1 MQWAAGSLNISDSS
15 ILDFYT
21 DPRVR
26 LLFKANL
33 CRMANRQG
41 AACLQVCLA
50 ASQLMRMQ
58 KQPAAGVL
66 APAPAPVP

>member
-41 AACLQVCLA
+41 RQ
-50 ASQLMRMQ
+50 
-58 KQPAAGVL
+58 GHW
-66 APAPAPVP
+66 